1 VNLSMQLDDGLR
13 RAIADL
19 IAAGSSMRPAMQR
32 IGDDFTAEVQ
42 LGFRDGTDPWGNK
55 WAPLSPLTVSRRR
68 GNSST
73 PLRDNGILGNS
84 ITPSNATANS
94 VEVVTMDIRAPTHQ
108 FGASKGA
115 YGRTSRGGPIP
126 WGAIPAR
133 AFLPIRNNEVDLPG
147 HWEQIANTAVSD
159 HIGRMMGGA

>member
-1 VNLSMQLDDGLR
+1 MNLSAQLDDGLR

-19 IAAGSSMRPAMQR
+19 IAAGSSMQPAMQR

-68 GNSST
+68 GNSYT
-73 PLRDNGILGNS
+73 PLRDTGILGNS

-94 VEVVTMDIRAPTHQ
+94 VEVGTMDIRAPTHQ
-108 FGASKGA
+108 FGAAKHA
-115 YGRTSRGGPIP
+115 YGKRTP
-126 WGAIPAR
+126 WGNIPAR
-133 AFLPIRNNEVDLPG
+133 AFLPIRNNEVNLPG